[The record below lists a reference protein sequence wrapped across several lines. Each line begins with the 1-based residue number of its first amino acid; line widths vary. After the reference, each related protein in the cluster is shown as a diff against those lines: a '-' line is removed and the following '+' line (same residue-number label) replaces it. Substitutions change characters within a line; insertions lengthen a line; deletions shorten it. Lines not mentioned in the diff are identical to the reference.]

1 MKAEPKQV
9 HVAKDFAHGAPL
21 INCRFDPKGTHVFAT
36 AEDRAIIRWALS
48 DGKKTE
54 FKAHD
59 SWVRGL
65 AFSKDGETL
74 VTGGL
79 DDTLI
84 WWPAKEEKPEPIRK
98 VKAHAGWIR
107 AIDVSPDGKLL
118 ASGGNDRILKLWNLA
133 DGKLVREMVGHELDI
148 YSVMFHPDGKHLL
161 AGDLMGHIR
170 QWEIATGKEIRK
182 FEAKDLHTYN
192 GGQRV
197 HYGGVR
203 SLALS
208 PDGKH
213 LIAGGLYKG
222 TNPLGAVNEPLV
234 MRFDWASQKVLKKHI
249 TDGVKG
255 VIWRTLFHPEGFVI
269 GASGG
274 SGGGYLLFWEADKD
288 KSFHKFKM
296 PDTAREM
303 DLHPDGVT
311 LATVHYGKRLRLS
324 KLTPKPKP
332 PAKKK

>member
-9 HVAKDFAHGAPL
+9 HISKEYAHGAPL
-21 INCRFDPKGTHVFAT
+21 INCRFDPKGEHVFAT
-36 AEDRAIIRWALS
+36 AEDRAIIRWVHA

-65 AFSKDGETL
+65 AFSPDGETL
-74 VTGGL
+74 VTAGY

-84 WWPAKEEKPEPIRK
+84 WWPANAKKPTPIRQ

-133 DGKLVREMVGHELDI
+133 DGKSVREMTGHELDI

-170 QWEIATGKEIRK
+170 QWEIATGKEVRK

-213 LIAGGLYKG
+213 LIAGGF
-222 TNPLGAVNEPLV
+222 A
-234 MRFDWASQKVLKKHI
+234 
-249 TDGVKG
+249 
-255 VIWRTLFHPEGFVI
+255 PEKTI
-269 GASGG
+269 GALGC
-274 SGGGYLLFWEADKD
+274 E
-288 KSFHKFKM
+288 KSRIA
-296 PDTAREM
+296 PTDC
-303 DLHPDGVT
+303 
-311 LATVHYGKRLRLS
+311 
-324 KLTPKPKP
+324 
-332 PAKKK
+332 

>member
-9 HVAKDFAHGAPL
+9 HISKEYAHGAPL
-21 INCRFDPKGTHVFAT
+21 INCRFDPKGEHVFAT
-36 AEDRAIIRWALS
+36 AEDRAIIRWTLA
-48 DGKKTE
+48 DGNKAE

-65 AFSKDGETL
+65 AFSPDGETL
-74 VTGGL
+74 VTAGY
-79 DDTLI
+79 DDTLM
-84 WWPAKEEKPEPIRK
+84 WWPANAKKPTPIRQ

-133 DGKLVREMVGHELDI
+133 DGKSVREMTGHELDI

-170 QWEIATGKEIRK
+170 QWEIATGKEVRK

-234 MRFDWASQKVLKKHI
+234 MRFEWANQKVLKKHI
-249 TDGVKG
+249 SDGVKG
-255 VIWRTLFHPEGFVI
+255 VIWRTLFHPEGFLI

-274 SGGGYLLFWEADKD
+274 SGGGYLLFWETEKD

-296 PDTAREM
+296 PDTTREM
-303 DLHPDGVT
+303 DLHPDGMM
-311 LATVHYGKRLRLS
+311 LATVHWNKKLLLS
-324 KLTPKPKP
+324 KLAPKP
-332 PAKKK
+332 PTKKK

>member
-1 MKAEPKQV
+1 M
-9 HVAKDFAHGAPL
+9 
-21 INCRFDPKGTHVFAT
+21 
-36 AEDRAIIRWALS
+36 
-48 DGKKTE
+48 
-54 FKAHD
+54 
-59 SWVRGL
+59 
-65 AFSKDGETL
+65 
-74 VTGGL
+74 
-79 DDTLI
+79 
-84 WWPAKEEKPEPIRK
+84 
-98 VKAHAGWIR
+98 
-107 AIDVSPDGKLL
+107 SPDGKLL

-133 DGKLVREMVGHELDI
+133 DGKSVREMTGHELDI

-170 QWEIATGKEIRK
+170 QWEIATGKEVRK

-234 MRFDWASQKVLKKHI
+234 MRFEWANQKVLKKHI
-249 TDGVKG
+249 SDGVKG
-255 VIWRTLFHPEGFVI
+255 VIWRTLFHPEGFLI

-274 SGGGYLLFWEADKD
+274 SGGGYLLFWETEKD

-296 PDTAREM
+296 PDTTREM
-303 DLHPDGVT
+303 DLHPDGMM
-311 LATVHYGKRLRLS
+311 LATVHWNKKLLLS
-324 KLTPKPKP
+324 KLAPKP
-332 PAKKK
+332 PTKKK